1 MRFRRA
7 RYRLLP
13 VLTPFIALGLFVEVS
28 HAATVWA
35 VGDGAIPEDTDDR
48 VAARMQLE
56 GLDRLLYL
64 GDVYGTGTA
73 TEYATRYHPSFGRF
87 KSRTHPTPGNHE
99 WDNRAT
105 GYDPYWGSR
114 APRTGGGHW
123 YSFDFAGWHFISL
136 NSLEPHGEG
145 SAQLAWLRRDLARY
159 SGSCTIAF
167 DHYPR
172 HSAGGYGDRESLEPA
187 WQAMSGRAVALLSA
201 HEHNYQRFRPRGGI
215 TQFVVGTGGRDSYA
229 VNKSDPRLAFA
240 TDDDFGALRMGLGTG
255 FARFEFVA
263 LDGRR
268 LDASSIGCRPHG
280 RATVAVVRPARGRSY
295 ARGLRTLRGRAYS
308 ARGPVRLTLVRAAG
322 RSRCAAFTGR
332 SFRASSCRTRRSFRA
347 RGVNR
352 WGYRLSRSQ
361 GLRRGRYR
369 LTARVRGLDGRVA
382 SRTVRFRV
390 R

>member
-13 VLTPFIALGLFVEVS
+13 VLTTFIALGLFVEGA

-35 VGDGAIPEDTDDR
+35 VGDGGIPEDTDDR
-48 VAARMQLE
+48 LAARMQLE

-64 GDVYGTGTA
+64 GDVYDKGTA
-73 TEYATRYHPSFGRF
+73 EEYATRYHPSFGRF
-87 KSRTHPTPGNHE
+87 KGRTHPTPGNHE
-99 WDNRAT
+99 WGNRAT
-105 GYDPYWGSR
+105 GYDPYWGDR
-114 APRTGGGHW
+114 APLTDGGHW

-136 NSLEPHGEG
+136 NSLQPHGEG

-172 HSAGGYGDRESLEPA
+172 HNAGRHPDRTSLEPA
-187 WQAMSGRAVALLSA
+187 WQAMSGRAIALLSG
-201 HEHNYQRFRPRGGI
+201 HDHNYQRFAPRNGI
-215 TQFVVGTGGRDSYA
+215 TQLVVGTGGRERYP
-229 VNKSDPRLAFA
+229 VNNSDPRLRFA
-240 TDDDFGALRMGLGTG
+240 TDDHFGALRMGLGRGT
-255 FARFEFVA
+255 ARFEFVTI
-263 LDGRR
+263 DGAR
-268 LDASSIGCRPHG
+268 LDSSSVGCRPHG
-280 RATVAVVRPARGRSY
+280 RATLAVIRPVNGLSY

-322 RSRCAAFTGR
+322 GSRCAAFTGLR
-332 SFRASSCRTRRSFRA
+332 FRASSCGTRRSFPA
-347 RGVNR
+347 RGVSR
-352 WGYRLSRSQ
+352 WDYRLSR
-361 GLRRGRYR
+361 GEALRSGRYR